1 MTREEQSLY
10 ERNIKYHGIEQ
21 ETTIAMEECSELI
34 QAISK
39 CKRYGGF
46 IDNHRDNL
54 IEEIADVLIII
65 NELQLIYDISDNDII
80 DIGSQAYP
88 HSEQRKKTNR
98 CRFHN
103 NQNNGLQPDFF
114 SIIGQA
120 IRNQAAYSSCCS
132 IPYCPSEKNSKG

>member
-1 MTREEQSLY
+1 MTQTEKDLY
-10 ERNIKYHGIEQ
+10 ERNIRYHGTQQ

-65 NELQLIYDISDNDII
+65 NELQLIYDISDNDIENIKKYKI
-80 DIGSQAYP
+80 DRMDYRI
-88 HSEQRKKTNR
+88 K
-98 CRFHN
+98 N
-103 NQNNGLQPDFF
+103 NL
-114 SIIGQA
+114 
-120 IRNQAAYSSCCS
+120 
-132 IPYCPSEKNSKG
+132 